1 MKIGMILD
9 STYPDDARVTNECA
23 ELLKNKHEIHVF
35 LTNLILINTCV
46 NLFLIKINSFKEKN
60 FGTSYIDIVLCK

>member
-23 ELLKNKHEIHVF
+23 ELLKNKHEIH
-35 LTNLILINTCV
+35 
-46 NLFLIKINSFKEKN
+46 LFCLSFKKPFESK
-60 FGTSYIDIVLCK
+60 T

>member
-23 ELLKNKHEIHVF
+23 ELLKKEHEIHLFCLCFKKPFVK
-35 LTNLILINTCV
+35 NEVIRQINV
-46 NLFLIKINSFKEKN
+46 HR
-60 FGTSYIDIVLCK
+60 YH